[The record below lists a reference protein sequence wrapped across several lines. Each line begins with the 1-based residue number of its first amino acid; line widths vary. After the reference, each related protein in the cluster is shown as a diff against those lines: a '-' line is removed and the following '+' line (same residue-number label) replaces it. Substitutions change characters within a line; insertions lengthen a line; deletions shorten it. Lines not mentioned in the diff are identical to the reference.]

1 MGQSTFTP
9 LFKTIPPE
17 RIGLDGTYDHQ
28 GLAKRVL
35 LALSENFEPEAIAH
49 LRVSQR
55 GAVVVVM
62 GKVSD
67 QRTLVRLVNIAIAVN
82 GAADVEV
89 NGISVAEPL
98 KFYLQVKPSKLAL
111 ENLLSLV
118 NTDK

>member
-17 RIGLDGTYDHQ
+17 RVGLDGEYDHQ

-35 LALSENFEPEAIAH
+35 LAFNANFEPDAIAH
-49 LRVSQR
+49 LRVNQR

-62 GKVSD
+62 GKISD
-67 QRTLVRLVNIAIAVN
+67 QRTLIRLVNVAMAVN
-82 GAADVEV
+82 GAADVEI
-89 NGISVAEPL
+89 NGVSVAEPL
-98 KFYLQVKPSKLAL
+98 KFYLQVKPSKTAL
-111 ENLLSLV
+111 NNLLSLV